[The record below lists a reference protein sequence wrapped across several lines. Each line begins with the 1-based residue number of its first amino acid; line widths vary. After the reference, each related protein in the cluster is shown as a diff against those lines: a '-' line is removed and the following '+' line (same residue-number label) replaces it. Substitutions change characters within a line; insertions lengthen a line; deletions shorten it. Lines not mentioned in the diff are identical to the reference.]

1 MCGGLWISLQLICIG
16 ADIDISIATVD
27 QRWQFHRGPDCSTT
41 CCNNRSSAPVIKQSV
56 YLCISE
62 YSELSEDDNLV
73 GVVWVVP
80 GGHGAGD
87 WGAPSWSRR
96 YHHCGQHWPWCPAPV
111 PLTSDSPVPGI
122 MTNSGPCTT
131 TAFMTWPYSRPQYC
145 QGGDY
150 FLHPPAPAN
159 PGININTRTMRTVTL
174 AQLKVTC

>member
-1 MCGGLWISLQLICIG
+1 MCSGLWISLQLICIG
-16 ADIDISIATVD
+16 ADINVSFSIATVD
-27 QRWQFHRGPDCSTT
+27 RRWQFHRGLDCSTT
-41 CCNNRSSAPVIKQSV
+41 CCNNRSSAPVIKQAV

-62 YSELSEDDNLV
+62 CSELSEDDDLV

-122 MTNSGPCTT
+122 MTNSSLHHHCIHDMTIFTTPILPRRWLFLAPPCPCQP
-131 TAFMTWPYSRPQYC
+131 WHQY
-145 QGGDY
+145 
-150 FLHPPAPAN
+150 
-159 PGININTRTMRTVTL
+159 
-174 AQLKVTC
+174 